1 MVKFEF
7 IILNTKAKQLQ
18 LLSNILLAVNGL
30 LFVFFATQL
39 ANTKWAFITAT
50 IGLGVAI
57 FNIFSK
63 KSSIL
68 LNNIAIVIIAIG
80 WIKLG
85 YWWVGLLLITIDWLG
100 KQVTKNKTIVIGE
113 TDITVSQPLP
123 SKYQWNQF
131 QNIVLKD
138 GLLTLDFKNNKLLQ
152 AIITNEINEQHQA
165 EFNDFCHKLIISNI
179 VNE

>member
-1 MVKFEF
+1 
-7 IILNTKAKQLQ
+7 
-18 LLSNILLAVNGL
+18 
-30 LFVFFATQL
+30 
-39 ANTKWAFITAT
+39 
-50 IGLGVAI
+50 
-57 FNIFSK
+57 
-63 KSSIL
+63 
-68 LNNIAIVIIAIG
+68 
-80 WIKLG
+80 
-85 YWWVGLLLITIDWLG
+85 LITIDWLG

-152 AIITNEINEQHQA
+152 AIIANEINEQHQA
-165 EFNDFCHKLIISNI
+165 EFNDFCHKLIISNT